1 MKKRLLLVTLVC
13 ILVVSYLQF
22 GRSTKVVST
31 FNSTSQNTT
40 EVYVTVMANKLFVA
54 NKIKYCQELLNQYHQ
69 NSFSNIYISKD
80 LSGNPEKIYFT
91 VYENILMYKLKKHS
105 FIATYHLK
113 DNSGNYVLDIN

>member
-1 MKKRLLLVTLVC
+1 
-13 ILVVSYLQF
+13 
-22 GRSTKVVST
+22 
-31 FNSTSQNTT
+31 
-40 EVYVTVMANKLFVA
+40 MANKLFVA